1 MNENELTEQNNDML
15 PEYHL
20 NYSKARPNRFAKGI
34 LEGSLVVVLDP
45 GLAQIY
51 KTPERVKA
59 ILEAI
64 AQNIPQHE
72 SHRYSA
78 DS

>member
-1 MNENELTEQNNDML
+1 MNVNKLTEQHNDML

-34 LEGSLVVVLDP
+34 LECSLVLV
-45 GLAQIY
+45 LAQIY

-72 SHRYSA
+72 SQLVQC
-78 DS
+78 

>member
-1 MNENELTEQNNDML
+1 MNVNKLTEQNNDML

-34 LEGSLVVVLDP
+34 LEGSLVLV
-45 GLAQIY
+45 LAQIY

-72 SHRYSA
+72 SQSVQC
-78 DS
+78 